1 MNHNI
6 ASLCVARD
14 DCNGCHRCI
23 GSCRVKAVRYAG
35 GAASIVP
42 DRCIDCGACYAA
54 CPSSIGFTDDYLS
67 RARSL
72 MGTGRTVVASLSPE
86 WMAFYDGISP
96 CRMIEALKLLGFTHV
111 SETALGAE
119 CMSGAYA
126 EAIRRSAT
134 PVISSFCPAANA
146 LIAKYY
152 PSYVGALAPVASPA
166 VLHARMLRRIYG
178 PDTAVVT
185 IGACMAAKGV
195 ASRGEGV
202 IDAAVTFDELDE
214 WMRTENVSFDLL
226 PGNDSYRFEPFEART
241 GLDYVLPGRFMENP
255 AHPSYAI
262 PGLETCSVSGVDN
275 MIKLFEAHR
284 DGIAGHPLYIELYA
298 CEGGCIH
305 GPGRLTH
312 ADYIGGQLT
321 LRRCA
326 SERSRRPGNDLPLIV
341 TSAYHEPDPV
351 VGQVNE
357 REIAEVLEDI
367 GSDSYGEAIDCGAC
381 GYDRCRDFA
390 RAVAMGDAVRDMC
403 SRYLRKMSQDRF
415 TALLAR
421 IPSGVFVADRRL
433 SIVEANEA
441 FVQMMGAEAQTA
453 YKSSRGLAGV
463 DLTRIT
469 PFGDAVAGMFRSSEE
484 LLERDIQ
491 VKERMLALT
500 LFRLPGDMVGGIV
513 RNLFLSSVG
522 SDEIVSRSKA
532 VINDNL
538 ETVQK
543 IAYLLGQTA
552 SRTEAVLNSIIESQT
567 PEHDR

>member
-6 ASLCVARD
+6 ASLCVVKD
-14 DCNGCHRCI
+14 DCGGCHRCI
-23 GSCRVKAVRYAG
+23 GSCRVKAMRYAD

-42 DRCIDCGACYAA
+42 DRCIDCGACYVA
-54 CPSSIGFTDDYLS
+54 CPSSIGFTEDYLS

-86 WMAFYDGISP
+86 WMAFYRDISP

-119 CMSGAYA
+119 CMSGAYYD
-126 EAIRRSAT
+126 AIRKSGL

-146 LIAKYY
+146 LITKYY
-152 PSYVGALAPVASPA
+152 PSYVDNLAAVASPA

-178 PDTAVVT
+178 PDTAVVA
-185 IGACMAAKGV
+185 IGACIALKGA

-214 WMRTENVSFDLL
+214 WMRMESVGFDLL

-241 GLDYVLPGRFMENP
+241 GLDYVLPGRFMD
-255 AHPSYAI
+255 AHGSVI

-275 MIKLFEAHR
+275 IIKLLEAHR
-284 DGIAGHPLYIELYA
+284 DGITGHPLYIELYA
-298 CEGGCIH
+298 CEGGCVH
-305 GPGRLTH
+305 GPGRLEH
-312 ADYIGGQLT
+312 AGYIDGELA

-351 VGQVNE
+351 VCQVSE
-357 REIAEVLEDI
+357 REIAEVLGDM
-367 GSDSYGEAIDCGAC
+367 GMGSYGEAIDCGAC
-381 GYDRCRDFA
+381 GYGSCRDFA

-415 TALLAR
+415 TALLGH
-421 IPSGVFVADRRL
+421 IPYGVFVADRSL

-441 FVQMMGAEAQTA
+441 FVQMMGAEVQTA
-453 YKSSRGLAGV
+453 YKSSSGLAGV
-463 DLTRIT
+463 SLGTVT
-469 PFGDAVAGMFRSSEE
+469 PFSDIVAGMFRSSEDS
-484 LLERDIQ
+484 LERDIQ

-500 LFRLPGDMVGGIV
+500 LFRLPGDTICGIV

-567 PEHDR
+567 PEHD

>member
-6 ASLCVARD
+6 ASLKVVRD
-14 DCNGCHRCI
+14 YCGACHRCI
-23 GSCRVKAVRYAG
+23 GSCSVKAVRYAD

-42 DRCIDCGACYAA
+42 DRCIDCGDCYTA
-54 CPSSIGFTDDYLS
+54 CPSSIGFTEDYLS
-67 RARSL
+67 RVRSL
-72 MGTGRTVVASLSPE
+72 TGTGRTVVASLSPE
-86 WMAFYDGISP
+86 WMAFYKDIAP

-119 CMSGAYA
+119 CMSAPYA
-126 EAIRRSAT
+126 DAIRKSGT

-146 LIAKYY
+146 LVAKYY
-152 PSYVGALAPVASPA
+152 PSYVESLAPVASPA

-178 PDTAVVT
+178 PDTAVVC
-185 IGACMAAKGV
+185 IGACIAIKGA

-202 IDAAVTFDELDE
+202 IDASITFDELDE
-214 WMRTENVSFDLL
+214 WMRMENVSFDLL

-241 GLDYVLPGRFMENP
+241 GLDYVLPGRFMETSSP
-255 AHPSYAI
+255 HGVV

-275 MIKLFEAHR
+275 IKRLFEAHR

-305 GPGRLTH
+305 GPGRLRHTGYV
-312 ADYIGGQLT
+312 DGELT

-326 SERSRRPGNDLPLIV
+326 SERSRRPGNDLPLVV

-351 VGQVNE
+351 VCQVNE
-357 REIAEVLEDI
+357 REIAEVLGDM
-367 GSDSYGEAIDCGAC
+367 GVGSYGEAIDCGAC
-381 GYDRCRDFA
+381 GYARCRDFA

-403 SRYLRKMSQDRF
+403 SLYLRKMSHDRF
-415 TALLAR
+415 SALLAH
-421 IPSGVFVADRRL
+421 IHSGVFVADRSL
-433 SIVEANEA
+433 AIVEANDV
-441 FVQMMGAEAQTA
+441 FVQMMGAGAHTA
-453 YKSSRGLAGV
+453 YKSSEGLVGV
-463 DLTRIT
+463 PLGSIAPLADV
-469 PFGDAVAGMFRSSEE
+469 VAGMFRSSEE

-500 LFRLPGDMVGGIV
+500 LFRLPGDMICGVV

-522 SDEIVSRSKA
+522 SGEIVSRSKA

-567 PEHDR
+567 SEYER